1 MLYEYLKENY
11 IPGEPIFT
19 GDIDIPG
26 MTEENLRYHLK
37 KLTDSGTICRFE
49 PGVYYFPVMKWL
61 LSRGKCKKFF
71 PLNLD
76 HICLLSDSI
85 WKGSDLTVLGIWP
98 LCYSWIGYLQAN
110 GPPGALLS
118 KGVDHGFTCSHR
130 EVADNSNLEVITTLF
145 RYCQIFLFCYWQKSA
160 LRCWF
165 LLVYTTH
172 YGQLPVRSVSRFCG
186 AQHSWQAGGH
196 DVSSC
201 FLHLDMICHHPP
213 DKAS

>member
-1 MLYEYLKENY
+1 
-11 IPGEPIFT
+11 
-19 GDIDIPG
+19 
-26 MTEENLRYHLK
+26 
-37 KLTDSGTICRFE
+37 
-49 PGVYYFPVMKWL
+49 MKWL

-118 KGVDHGFTCSHR
+118 KGVDHGFTCTHR

-145 RYCQIFLFCYWQKSA
+145 RYCQIFVLLLAEICTPLLISA
-160 LRCWF
+160 CLYNTLWTVAGQERKPLLRCAA
-165 LLVYTTH
+165 LLTGWWPWCIKLLSAFGYD
-172 YGQLPVRSVSRFCG
+172 L
-186 AQHSWQAGGH
+186 
-196 DVSSC
+196 SSS
-201 FLHLDMICHHPP
+201 PR
-213 DKAS
+213 